1 MPRCGEDARRR
12 SGGAKL
18 AGPTRA
24 LCCVAVC
31 EFGPCS
37 NHVAGGGLRN
47 SGLPVKALNFKAEEF
62 QSPEFFYSSIIQVFT
77 FRNKHFHHSVA
88 GGATWFAL
96 GEGDEIR
103 DTNTPSPPF
112 PNV

>member
-47 SGLPVKALNFKAEEF
+47 SGLPVKPSLKALNFKA
-62 QSPEFFYSSIIQVFT
+62 
-77 FRNKHFHHSVA
+77 
-88 GGATWFAL
+88 
-96 GEGDEIR
+96 
-103 DTNTPSPPF
+103 
-112 PNV
+112 